1 METSDC
7 TPAQS
12 SDTYPFSFLSLFIL
26 PEKLLLTGT
35 SERNWSVLPFKLRC
49 HTPRRT
55 HPHNQNRSQVLDLRV
70 LFFFWRRGEPVET
83 PIMKASSLLACVAAC
98 VHAASVRA
106 AVAVDVENFHV
117 NFAQEPLRLQ
127 HAIPRLRRDMPSD
140 ESVHVRFTVN
150 ETEFDLDLRLMPS
163 VYTNSVS
170 EMRSIEPPA
179 YSNEKAVFVFGSKGY
194 VAGTVWRKEGI
205 LNIHRDVGTV
215 KILAELRASGD
226 HSDGKCGVHTDAHDK
241 THAHSNLQNGNTAT
255 ENFGGRHKRAYDQW
269 WGGGSCYPDDD
280 VTKAATM
287 GVAVGYQLWVELGA
301 TELAVTNF
309 VTTVIQTSNIV
320 VSINVIKYGF
330 FSFFFLFF
338 FFAALPPFS
347 SPPFHPLSF
356 PTSIS
361 HFSRI
366 AIIFFHPVFTH

>member
-1 METSDC
+1 
-7 TPAQS
+7 
-12 SDTYPFSFLSLFIL
+12 
-26 PEKLLLTGT
+26 
-35 SERNWSVLPFKLRC
+35 
-49 HTPRRT
+49 
-55 HPHNQNRSQVLDLRV
+55 
-70 LFFFWRRGEPVET
+70 
-83 PIMKASSLLACVAAC
+83 MKASSLLACVAAC

-117 NFAQEPLRLQ
+117 NFADGRNALE
-127 HAIPRLRRDMPSD
+127 HASPRLRRDMPSD

-170 EMRSIEPPA
+170 DMRSIEPPA
-179 YSNEKAVFVFGSKGY
+179 YSNEKAVFVFGGKGY

-215 KILAELRASGD
+215 KILAELRAPGD

-241 THAHSNLQNGNTAT
+241 AHAHSNLQNGNNAT
-255 ENFGGRHKRAYDQW
+255 ENFGGRHKREYDKW

-320 VSINVIKYGF
+320 VSISVIKYGF
-330 FSFFFLFF
+330 RCFFPF
-338 FFAALPPFS
+338 PP
-347 SPPFHPLSF
+347 PPP
-356 PTSIS
+356 
-361 HFSRI
+361 
-366 AIIFFHPVFTH
+366 